1 MFPSPVESN
10 QRPAVRLFND
20 LNLPFFAWHAPLPA
34 TWIPHWKLPKSRY
47 FSEKNLF
54 KDHPCHSATLFSPPI
69 GHGPAPQARDSWH
82 PKKRPDK
89 CWLYW
94 LTKHDTGFI
103 RLYIYFKKTMA
114 LRIPLHQ
121 AGTAMMLTIDQE
133 APESNPQDQLHLSSG
148 RKLAS
153 QITEQLRATLQ
164 LARSSQINRQNISS
178 GFAALDPMLPGG
190 GYEEGSLVDLFG
202 SGPADGRWWIAWHS
216 VPHALRNGRYAVV
229 VEKQPLFY
237 PPAIAS
243 LRVPIESLV
252 VVRCR
257 DDRECEWA
265 IDQSLRS
272 PAVGVVIAEVDT
284 RDDRM
289 ARRWQLSVE
298 HGGGLGLL
306 IRPPSAHPQRTPS
319 WAQVQWQVTSC
330 PRRTSQHRPDPS
342 SRGRWSQLR
351 LLRCPKGRGG
361 AAATINLLDPTAQ
374 WPEKAA

>member
-1 MFPSPVESN
+1 MMAFRTS
-10 QRPAVRLFND
+10 
-20 LNLPFFAWHAPLPA
+20 
-34 TWIPHWKLPKSRY
+34 SR
-47 FSEKNLF
+47 
-54 KDHPCHSATLFSPPI
+54 
-69 GHGPAPQARDSWH
+69 QAS
-82 PKKRPDK
+82 
-89 CWLYW
+89 
-94 LTKHDTGFI
+94 
-103 RLYIYFKKTMA
+103 
-114 LRIPLHQ
+114 
-121 AGTAMMLTIDQE
+121 TAMMLTIDQD
-133 APESNPQDQLHLSSG
+133 APESNPEDQLHPPSG
-148 RKLAS
+148 RWLAS
-153 QITEQLRATLQ
+153 QITEQLRGTLQ
-164 LARSSQINRQNISS
+164 LARSSQTNRQKISS
-178 GFAALDPMLPGG
+178 GFDALDLVLPSG

-202 SGPADGRWWIAWHS
+202 AGPADGRWWIAWHS
-216 VPHALRNGRYAVV
+216 VLHALRGGRYAVV

-272 PAVGVVIAEVDT
+272 PAVGAVIAEVHT

-330 PRRTSQHRPDPS
+330 PKGPRQHTADSS

-361 AAATINLLDPTAQ
+361 SLATINLLDPTAQ